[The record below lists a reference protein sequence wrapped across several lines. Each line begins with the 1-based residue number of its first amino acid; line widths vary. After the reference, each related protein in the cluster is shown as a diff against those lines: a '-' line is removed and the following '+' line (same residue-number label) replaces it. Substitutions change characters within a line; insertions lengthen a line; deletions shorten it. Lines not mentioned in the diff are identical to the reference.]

1 MHCSERASAG
11 ETLESTTLHIFPPKQ
26 TSQIPNPESPD
37 ETYSKEF
44 NINTEFSKEGQLL
57 CTQLHIPSPKEED
70 DKVQRCFSPGDMVE
84 LQVSLSEQTL
94 DDVGCA
100 SLGSARGIDGDLSN
114 REAVEA
120 VEAVHITNAATALRS
135 VREPLSHHGV
145 VLNSPLMLG
154 QVEVILEASGVG
166 RGLQSGGGTR
176 VRETVGSQSE
186 GEEEDC
192 SPAEEQESD
201 SEVQHK
207 PNKHRARHA
216 SKYIWTGS
224 TCTSITFVCILS
236 VCVSGDNCLFFKR
249 GNLQR

>member
-57 CTQLHIPSPKEED
+57 CTQLHIPSSKEKD

-114 REAVEA
+114 REG
-120 VEAVHITNAATALRS
+120 VEAVHITNAATASRS

-201 SEVQHK
+201 SEGVQHK

-249 GNLQR
+249 GNLQH